1 MSFKKLVLNFL
12 MKEKNYSARTVYF
25 LCFLFLLSMIKIK
38 SHLEALGMT
47 TEMIIMLFRQPLS
60 TLAAITHLVIICHI
74 NLRGYS

>member
-1 MSFKKLVLNFL
+1 M
-12 MKEKNYSARTVYF
+12 
-25 LCFLFLLSMIKIK
+25 FLFLLSMIKIK

-60 TLAAITHLVIICHI
+60 TLAAITRLVIICHI